1 MKFRTVLVW
10 SYLGLLTTASLAQE
24 PSGRIDL
31 DLMAANPAPQLVAG
45 RVEFTTSEAV
55 CPREFGTLLFRANG
69 TIVILRALGTAAD
82 PFGGI
87 ERNAALDD
95 QTYRHRN
102 AMDTCRVDI
111 DIAEQ
116 VRRNEVWTSVLLP
129 RTRRPSLSAEERSE
143 AERQYRDSHRDPV
156 PLADWGRY
164 VDARNARST
173 MGTLRQGIFTEISE
187 GLPFD
192 GGQPC
197 FDAIGDYLIDQ
208 RGVEFHFVTSLPG
221 DLNRFVMERVDID
234 DDHSRLYLTHGD
246 CRLELTISASILVQ
260 NEWVPRSIAPF
271 IKPKLTVHIGS
282 GREDR

>member
-1 MKFRTVLVW
+1 MKFRTVLVC

-95 QTYRHRN
+95 QTYRHQN

-129 RTRRPSLSAEERSE
+129 RTRRPRLR
-143 AERQYRDSHRDPV
+143 
-156 PLADWGRY
+156 
-164 VDARNARST
+164 
-173 MGTLRQGIFTEISE
+173 MTLQ
-187 GLPFD
+187 
-192 GGQPC
+192 
-197 FDAIGDYLIDQ
+197 
-208 RGVEFHFVTSLPG
+208 
-221 DLNRFVMERVDID
+221 
-234 DDHSRLYLTHGD
+234 HSRPSKG
-246 CRLELTISASILVQ
+246 
-260 NEWVPRSIAPF
+260 RSGTRFALP
-271 IKPKLTVHIGS
+271 H
-282 GREDR
+282 